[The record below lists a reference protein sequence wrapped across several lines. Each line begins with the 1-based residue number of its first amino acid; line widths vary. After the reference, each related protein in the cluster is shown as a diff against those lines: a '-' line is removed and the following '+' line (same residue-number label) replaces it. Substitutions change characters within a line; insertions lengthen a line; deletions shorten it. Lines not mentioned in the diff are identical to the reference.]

1 MRAILVWPNR
11 VSDAKGNAKPM
22 DYFWMECTAE
32 EVEDK
37 IVPCLPEELIL
48 RYHDF
53 ANVPN
58 TPPPEWNFMRGKSFF
73 LVSRDGREIEPFAWY
88 FPFAG
93 QWGAYCPFRC
103 MRKRNMHDVSDLR
116 DVVVEIIDFAEWEN
130 SETMKCEN

>member
-1 MRAILVWPNR
+1 MTPALVFCKGSCR
-11 VSDAKGNAKPM
+11 LTISDGAMHRTVQGGVVPRLS
-22 DYFWMECTAE
+22 E
-32 EVEDK
+32 EW
-37 IVPCLPEELIL
+37 IL
-48 RYHDF
+48 RYRDF

-58 TPPPEWNFMRGKSFF
+58 KPPPEWSFMKGKRFF

-103 MRKRNMHDVSDLR
+103 MRKRSVPDVSDLR

-130 SETMKCEN
+130 SEPMKCEN

>member
-37 IVPCLPEELIL
+37 IVPRLSDELIL
-48 RYHDF
+48 RYRDL

-58 TPPPEWNFMRGKSFF
+58 KPPPEWNFMRGKSFF